1 MLSATDVRDGGES
14 LLYTQPM
21 PRIYT
26 KTGDDGTTGLLYGG
40 RVQKDDPR
48 TEAYGASDE
57 AVAALGLARADVAD
71 VALAD
76 LLLRLQRELFVVG
89 AELAT
94 GKDAW
99 SKLKPGSTLVTAE
112 MVTALEEL
120 IDFYIER
127 TAMPQEFVVPGE
139 TRASAAIDL
148 ARAIVRRCER
158 QVAGLT
164 REGLVPDG
172 EVLRYLNRL
181 ADLLFVLARYEEA
194 GFRPLHGS

>member
-1 MLSATDVRDGGES
+1 V
-14 LLYTQPM
+14 

-26 KTGDDGTTGLLYGG
+26 KTGDDGTTGLLFGG
-40 RVQKDDPR
+40 RVPKDDAR

-57 AVAALGLARADVAD
+57 AVAALGLARADVVDAP
-71 VALAD
+71 LAE

-94 GKDAW
+94 GPEAW
-99 SKLKPGSTLVTAE
+99 GKLAPGSTRVSAE
-112 MVTALEEL
+112 MVDALEEL
-120 IDFYIER
+120 IDSYVER
-127 TAMPQEFVVPGE
+127 TAMPREFVIPGE

-158 QVAGLT
+158 RVAGLT
-164 REGLVPDG
+164 REGELPDG

-181 ADLLFVLARYEEA
+181 ADLLFVLARFEES
-194 GFRPLHGS
+194 GFRPLHAP

>member
-1 MLSATDVRDGGES
+1 MAEMRAEVGFVA
-14 LLYTQPM
+14 M

-26 KTGDDGTTGLLYGG
+26 KTGDDGTTGMLYGG
-40 RVQKDDPR
+40 RAAKNDPR
-48 TEAYGASDE
+48 VEAYGASDE

-71 VALAD
+71 ATLAD

-94 GKDAW
+94 GPDAW
-99 SKLKPGSTLVTAE
+99 HKLDDGSTRVSAA
-112 MVTALEEL
+112 MVAALEEL
-120 IDFYIER
+120 IDSYVER
-127 TAMPQEFVVPGE
+127 TTMPREFVIPGE

-158 QVAGLT
+158 AVAGLT
-164 REGLVPDG
+164 RENLLPDG

-181 ADLLFVLARYEEA
+181 ADLLFVLARFEES

>member
-1 MLSATDVRDGGES
+1 
-14 LLYTQPM
+14 M

-40 RVQKDDPR
+40 RVSKDDPR
-48 TEAYGASDE
+48 TSAFGASDE

-71 VALAD
+71 ATLAD

-89 AELAT
+89 AEIAT
-94 GKDAW
+94 NADAW
-99 SKLKPGSTLVTAE
+99 PKLTAGSTRVTAE
-112 MVTALEEL
+112 MVVDLEEL
-120 IDFYIER
+120 IDSYVER
-127 TAMPQEFVVPGE
+127 TSMPKEFVVPGE

-158 QVAGLT
+158 EVVVLT
-164 REGLVPDG
+164 RDGLLPDG

-181 ADLLFVLARYEEA
+181 ADLLFVLARFEES
-194 GFRPLHGS
+194 GFRPLHPRDQA

>member
-1 MLSATDVRDGGES
+1 
-14 LLYTQPM
+14 M

-26 KTGDDGTTGLLYGG
+26 KTGDDGTTGMLYGG
-40 RVQKDDPR
+40 RVAKNDPR
-48 TEAYGASDE
+48 VEAYGASDE
-57 AVAALGLARADVAD
+57 AVAALGLARADVGDAT
-71 VALAD
+71 LAD

-94 GKDAW
+94 GPDAW
-99 SKLKPGSTLVTAE
+99 PKLAPGSTLVTSE
-112 MVTALEEL
+112 MVIALEEL
-120 IDFYIER
+120 IDSYVER

-158 QVAGLT
+158 AVSGLAQAGAL
-164 REGLVPDG
+164 PDG

-181 ADLLFVLARYEEA
+181 ADLLFVLARFEES
-194 GFRPLHGS
+194 GFRPLHGA

>member
-1 MLSATDVRDGGES
+1 MVGVGAFPLVVGLAAI
-14 LLYTQPM
+14 M
-21 PRIYT
+21 RIYT

-40 RVQKDDPR
+40 RVPKDDPR
-48 TEAYGASDE
+48 TSAFGASDE

-71 VALAD
+71 ATLAD

-89 AELAT
+89 AEIAT
-94 GKDAW
+94 NSDAW
-99 SKLKPGSTLVTAE
+99 SKLTPGSTCVTAE
-112 MVTALEEL
+112 MVASLEEL
-120 IDFYIER
+120 IDSYVDR

-158 QVAGLT
+158 EVVALA
-164 REGLVPDG
+164 REGMLPDG
-172 EVLRYLNRL
+172 EIVRYLNRL

-194 GFRPLHGS
+194 GFRPLHGT

>member
-1 MLSATDVRDGGES
+1 
-14 LLYTQPM
+14 M

-40 RVQKDDPR
+40 RVSKDDPR
-48 TEAYGASDE
+48 TDAYGASDE
-57 AVAALGLARADVAD
+57 AVAALGLARADVGD
-71 VALAD
+71 TALAD

-94 GKDAW
+94 GRDAW
-99 SKLKPGSTLVTAE
+99 PKLVPGSTLVTAE
-112 MVTALEEL
+112 MVSALEEL
-120 IDFYIER
+120 IDSYVER
-127 TAMPQEFVVPGE
+127 TAMPQEFVIPGE

-158 QVAGLT
+158 NVVSLASGDL
-164 REGLVPDG
+164 LPDR

-181 ADLLFVLARYEEA
+181 ADLLFVLARFEES
-194 GFRPLHGS
+194 GYRPLHGS

>member
-1 MLSATDVRDGGES
+1 
-14 LLYTQPM
+14 M

-26 KTGDDGTTGLLYGG
+26 KTGDDGTTGLLFGG
-40 RVQKDDPR
+40 RVQKDDLR

-57 AVAALGLARADVAD
+57 AVAALGLARADVTDAG
-71 VALAD
+71 LAD

-94 GKDAW
+94 DRDAW
-99 SKLKPGSTLVTAE
+99 PKLKAGSTLVTAE

-120 IDFYIER
+120 IDTYVER
-127 TAMPQEFVVPGE
+127 TGMPKEFVVPGE

-158 QVAGLT
+158 RVVALT
-164 REGLVPDG
+164 RGGLVPDG
-172 EVLRYLNRL
+172 EALRYLNRL
-181 ADLLFVLARYEEA
+181 ADLLFVLARHEEA